1 MQNILHSKV
10 SFYGYVV
17 LIYHK
22 HDKAF
27 RLSSNEAT
35 TNILHISYFLI
46 SLYALIIDKDSIKS
60 NILDDYIT

>member
-1 MQNILHSKV
+1 
-10 SFYGYVV
+10 VV

-35 TNILHISYFLI
+35 TNILRISYFLI
-46 SLYALIIDKDSIKS
+46 SLNPLLMINKDKR
-60 NILDDYIT
+60 